1 MVCHNCHPSVKFGGK
16 SLARYAARQNG
27 LSQLSPIC
35 QIFNFWNMTVLKCLW
50 NASIYW
56 KVSIG
61 SRNGLR
67 QVGFKT
73 FLGLML
79 SYDLDDFDLQLIY
92 LICYILVIPP
102 ELIRELVTKFSDA
115 HSTRGSTVAYQ
126 LTHAWNCPQ
135 KTCHLRQARTN
146 RRSLWSHQKIYFL
159 FS

>member
-1 MVCHNCHPSVKFGGK
+1 
-16 SLARYAARQNG
+16 
-27 LSQLSPIC
+27 
-35 QIFNFWNMTVLKCLW
+35 MTVLKCLW

-102 ELIRELVTKFSDA
+102 ELIRELVTKLMVFLT
-115 HSTRGSTVAYQ
+115 TRDCRWLKAPGRVG
-126 LTHAWNCPQ
+126 NC
-135 KTCHLRQARTN
+135 
-146 RRSLWSHQKIYFL
+146 SL
-159 FS
+159 